1 MKKNVLKKAIPLTVA
16 ATMMNVVP
24 VEAYDKVETVYTKV
38 DGDGNVTYQFVSEQL
53 NSSMI

>member
-24 VEAYDKVETVYTKV
+24 VAAYDK
-38 DGDGNVTYQFVSEQL
+38 D
-53 NSSMI
+53 